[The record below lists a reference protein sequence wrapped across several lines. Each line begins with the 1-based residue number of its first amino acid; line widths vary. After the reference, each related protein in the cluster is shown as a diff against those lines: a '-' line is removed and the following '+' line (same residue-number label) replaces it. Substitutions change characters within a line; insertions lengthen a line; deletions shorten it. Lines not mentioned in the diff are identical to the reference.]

1 MNTTLFL
8 LTAMSA
14 CALASCAS
22 LTDEQCTAGD
32 ACEFRGG
39 PSGVVCGRRW
49 SYDHVSF
56 ACSPGWLSTAELGR
70 FSQLRYVRITNTVLT
85 LDGTTLPSVTELN
98 IGGFTARTLRG
109 DAVAATFPKVSHFT
123 VRDGPADFT
132 LSKLGALRDVAFM
145 RTTAPPVRE
154 LAAVAALEVVHFNH
168 LRCGSCADLL
178 AADLLARRPDI
189 KVTVNGTWVNG
200 AESAIGE

>member
-1 MNTTLFL
+1 M
-8 LTAMSA
+8 
-14 CALASCAS
+14 
-22 LTDEQCTAGD
+22 
-32 ACEFRGG
+32 
-39 PSGVVCGRRW
+39 
-49 SYDHVSF
+49 
-56 ACSPGWLSTAELGR
+56 
-70 FSQLRYVRITNTVLT
+70 
-85 LDGTTLPSVTELN
+85 ELN

-109 DAVAATFPKVSHFT
+109 DALAATFPNVSHFT